1 MINNH
6 VSFLGSRPSVQVFAG
21 MPPTSL
27 NIVMLITNR
36 AAQAILR
43 SIECAESL
51 FNDRSLLTVGNT
63 QIVKL
68 LGLQETSR

>member
-1 MINNH
+1 
-6 VSFLGSRPSVQVFAG
+6 